1 MLQTKAMLQYELS
14 HIPKEKVAAGLGYAE
29 RNVRESLE
37 SSEEGEREG
46 RIWQVH
52 THLLSSTKVG

>member
-1 MLQTKAMLQYELS
+1 MLQYELS